1 MSSQSVMVAPQEQS
15 LPYEAADVAQGLGI
29 QLASFLFPLLVA
41 LDGFLDKR
49 RVRTF
54 LGSIQSILTFRDR
67 IHGLLL
73 TELGAALLSPGK
85 VGGGNQTP
93 GIPDPFAQ
101 VVLSPSA
108 MRSCGRGRR
117 ACWREW

>member
-1 MSSQSVMVAPQEQS
+1 MSSQYVMVAPQEQS

-49 RVRTF
+49 LVRTF

-73 TELGAALLSPGK
+73 TELGAGDNA
-85 VGGGNQTP
+85 
-93 GIPDPFAQ
+93 
-101 VVLSPSA
+101 VLQ
-108 MRSCGRGRR
+108 
-117 ACWREW
+117 